1 VLPRTGSAAC
11 KIAPAP
17 VGLSAVMGKKS
28 DTRHGEAS
36 ATLPPTARINH
47 VGESLD
53 VGAFRESLERIQTE
67 IGFSLKGLAI
77 VEGGGM
83 GRALSPNSRARAV
96 SAMGLKVTQPKSK
109 VLAISK
115 SARASKGKGPLVC
128 PTDRPKVFM
137 AKEGPGFRSPSKSS
151 GSGASLSWVDP
162 LPGLVVGI
170 FTPGASSSRSAP
182 SMVPAAGNP
191 SSDGQTRT
199 PVMDSPSP
207 VPLGLGVSA
216 ARVDNPQ
223 SPAAG
228 VPTSFTSGFSC
239 RSSTRP
245 TQFPDQDRFT
255 PRQH

>member
-67 IGFSLKGLAI
+67 IDFCLKGLAM

-96 SAMGLKVTQPKSK
+96 SAMGFKVTRPKSK

-128 PTDRPKVFM
+128 PADRPKVFM
-137 AKEGPGFRSPSKSS
+137 AKEGQ
-151 GSGASLSWVDP
+151 D
-162 LPGLVVGI
+162 
-170 FTPGASSSRSAP
+170 SAP
-182 SMVPAAGNP
+182 LRNLRAQGLCF
-191 SSDGQTRT
+191 
-199 PVMDSPSP
+199 
-207 VPLGLGVSA
+207 LGLIRFRAWSTGSSHQA
-216 ARVDNPQ
+216 PPPQGRHLLWSQPPETRHLTAR
-223 SPAAG
+223 
-228 VPTSFTSGFSC
+228 
-239 RSSTRP
+239 RER
-245 TQFPDQDRFT
+245 R
-255 PRQH
+255 